1 MTIAI
6 LGATGQLVRR
16 VVDSLLKAGTPP
28 SSIRALGRDTTCLR
42 ADRPRS
48 PNIHPHPASGRDRWT
63 TNNLVSSPE
72 PERKTMSETTTSA
85 RPLEKQIQERML
97 AWRDAFVSRD
107 VDAIMS
113 FYAPE
118 GFTAFD
124 LMPPFEFSGG
134 PMWRRNWETFY
145 TSFDGPI
152 GLEIADLII
161 HASAELAIARC
172 AVRMSGT
179 MFGNPID
186 AWTRT
191 TNCFALI
198 EGQWL
203 MIHDHVSWPIDF
215 ATGKALMD
223 LTPVGAQS

>member
-1 MTIAI
+1 V
-6 LGATGQLVRR
+6 ATVSTSEQSLDLQLR
-16 VVDSLLKAGTPP
+16 
-28 SSIRALGRDTTCLR
+28 
-42 ADRPRS
+42 
-48 PNIHPHPASGRDRWT
+48 
-63 TNNLVSSPE
+63 
-72 PERKTMSETTTSA
+72 
-85 RPLEKQIQERML
+85 ERMS
-97 AWRDAFVSRD
+97 AWGEAFVSKD

-134 PMWRRNWETFY
+134 EMWRQGWVDFY
-145 TSFDGPI
+145 ESFEGPI

-161 HASAELAIARC
+161 HAEGNLAIARC

-179 MFGNPID
+179 MFGRPID

-191 TNCFALI
+191 TNCFRLI
-198 EGQWL
+198 EGEWL

-223 LTPVGAQS
+223 LTPKGATR